1 MISDRI
7 EFIPARPGESKET
20 LSDTNK
26 IRKAFNWNTTKSLD
40 EWIRENK

>member
-20 LSDTNK
+20 LSDTSK
-26 IRKAFNWNTTKSLD
+26 IKKAFGWNATKSLD
-40 EWIRENK
+40 QWITENK